1 MENNA
6 ETRIKIKAMANN
18 IMKLKSL
25 QTFKTKM
32 LISSEWLNKSESK
45 MDILINKISAQFM
58 CVKKLKIVKM
68 TLKMLKSRMHLI
80 GNQ

>member
-1 MENNA
+1 MKNSA
-6 ETRIKIKAMANN
+6 KTRIKIMEMTNN

-25 QTFKTKM
+25 QTFKIKM

-45 MDILINKISAQFM
+45 MDILINKISAQL
-58 CVKKLKIVKM
+58 VKKFKVVKM

-80 GNQ
+80 GSQ